1 MKILK
6 RIFSDV
12 GMKIWIFL
20 QLFFLVHR
28 RQREVGKCVYMCVY
42 MCRWKLVRKILGYN
56 DDIDETL
63 FLLVKYLEV

>member
-6 RIFSDV
+6 RNFSDV

-20 QLFFLVHR
+20 QLFFFGSSEAE
-28 RQREVGKCVYMCVY
+28 REIGMCVF

-56 DDIDETL
+56 DEVDETL
-63 FLLVKYLEV
+63 FLLVKYLEI